1 MSRETL
7 KAKIIEV
14 LKEAEAK
21 QIGYIVQHNVCGYL
35 SDTVADDGAGIGIN
49 SENFM

>member
-21 QIGYIVQHNVCGYL
+21 QIGCPDVAFEGYSIL
-35 SDTVADDGAGIGIN
+35 EYSPLD
-49 SENFM
+49 

>member
-14 LKEAEAK
+14 LKEGEGEAEAK
-21 QIGYIVQHNVCGYL
+21 QIGYIVQHNV
-35 SDTVADDGAGIGIN
+35 
-49 SENFM
+49 

>member
-7 KAKIIEV
+7 KSKIIEV

-21 QIGYIVQHNVCGYL
+21 QIGYIVQHNV
-35 SDTVADDGAGIGIN
+35 
-49 SENFM
+49 